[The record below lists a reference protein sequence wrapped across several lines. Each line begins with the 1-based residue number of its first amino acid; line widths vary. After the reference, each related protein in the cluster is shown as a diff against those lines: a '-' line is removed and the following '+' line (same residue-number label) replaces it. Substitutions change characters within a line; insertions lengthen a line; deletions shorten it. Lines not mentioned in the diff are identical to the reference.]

1 MTSKKSTGKLEI
13 DVQKLRDEG
22 NWKKLIELTEG
33 GKIGINDQ
41 LGNFLLGEAKL
52 EQYLEEHMPYDAS
65 SDVIAASKTGLSEAK
80 QFLTLSAGI
89 EGSRT
94 TGSMDAQLLLAKLH
108 FACGEYNE
116 ALQFLSEAG
125 LDQLTE
131 KPLPVRSLKI
141 IAESFAVQ
149 ALALEKIPV
158 GTSFGKTPE
167 SKEQQLLKSMETA
180 GDIALLYLQEQ
191 DKLQGQSN
199 WSIATSGSNSP
210 LPPLN
215 EQRIGMLLETALLRA
230 PLIHIKAQ
238 KWSEAIARYRTVLRA
253 MESSATQ
260 TLRLTFARQLAEVLL
275 RKMCQGNYWAVSSA
289 KGPNSHWKSKYYTG
303 SSLFSPRDV
312 NEEVFLLLL
321 LSEAMAVRDAVL
333 SQSPEFRDLR
343 KASMRNATVV
353 YDLLIV
359 CCIQHGQTAMLCE
372 SLERALKFS
381 FEDAHIWSQFSYSLI
396 AAGKFNKAVLVLK
409 EVARL
414 CPSNPLPC
422 LMAAKVCLEHLNLI
436 DDGFNLATEAV
447 RRAVKQDSNIS
458 SRACLIRGVAC
469 FIKWRQSRIQPL
481 KQNWMTECLKSL
493 RESADHDPHDHLV
506 HFYLALTHS
515 FCRQVTQALTEVRMA
530 LRLRGEHLPSLLL
543 LSLLLS
549 TSAASPSSQI
559 SSSSTANG
567 DDEEESHVNQCQG
580 ALSLAE
586 ATLEEYPNNFDLLY
600 IKTLLEE
607 RCFGGEVALGTAK
620 HMLALWKQLYE
631 DSSSGGPVASESN
644 PNNVSHSYSNYDT
657 RSLAMSAISAQHIS
671 NDANERES
679 SIYAQSVAAARA
691 EQALSDVT
699 SSMCSSLPKPGP
711 AWHVQLKIWLLTGE
725 LYVRL
730 GKCEEALACAQEA
743 ALLSP
748 ASHHV
753 MYLRGLIH
761 ESKNEFAEAK
771 TYFKNATSLSP
782 FHIPSLQH
790 LGLCVHYLGS
800 HRLAEKTLRE
810 TVRLDPVAENSWY
823 NLGKVLE
830 AMGDYDL
837 AARSYST
844 ALEVQKSSPV
854 APFSAVPLCF
864 E

>member
-1 MTSKKSTGKLEI
+1 MTSKKSTGKLEV

-22 NWKKLIELTEG
+22 SWKKLIELTEG
-33 GKIGINDQ
+33 GKVGINDQ
-41 LGNFLLGEAKL
+41 LANFLLGEAKL
-52 EQYLEEHMPYDAS
+52 EQYLEEHTPYDA
-65 SDVIAASKTGLSEAK
+65 AHQTHAELKTGLQEAK
-80 QFLTLSAGI
+80 QYLTLPAGI

-149 ALALEKIPV
+149 ALALEKIPP
-158 GTSFGKTPE
+158 GSTSGKNND
-167 SKEQQLLKSMETA
+167 SREQQILKSMEIA

-199 WSIATSGSNSP
+199 WSIATTGSNSP
-210 LPPLN
+210 LPPLT

-238 KWSEAIARYRTVLRA
+238 RWNEAIARYRTVLRA

-275 RKMCQGNYWAVSSA
+275 RKVCQANYWAVGS
-289 KGPNSHWKSKYYTG
+289 KGPNSHWKSKYYSG

-333 SQSPEFRDLR
+333 SQSPEFRELR

-414 CPSNPLPC
+414 CPQNPLPC
-422 LMAAKVCLEHLNLI
+422 LMAAKVCLEHLNLV
-436 DDGFNLATEAV
+436 DDGFNLASEATK
-447 RRAVKQDSNIS
+447 RAEAQDSNVA
-458 SRACLIRGVAC
+458 SRACLIKGIAS

-481 KQNWMTECLKSL
+481 KQNWMAVCLKSL
-493 RESADHDPHDHLV
+493 HDAAEHDPNDHLV

-549 TSAASPSSQI
+549 TPAASPSSQI
-559 SSSSTANG
+559 SSSSTASI

-631 DSSSGGPVASESN
+631 DSSSSGANMTSENN
-644 PNNVSHSYSNYDT
+644 PNVSHSYSNYDT
-657 RSLAMSAISAQHIS
+657 RSLAMSAVSAQHIS
-671 NDANERES
+671 EANERES

-711 AWHVQLKIWLLTGE
+711 AWQVQLKIWLLTGE

-743 ALLSP
+743 AILSP

-761 ESKNEFAEAK
+761 ETKNEFADAK

-844 ALEVQKSSPV
+844 ALEVQQSSPI